1 MATMGV
7 RVNQGLGST
16 SSTALA
22 DTLAKALFGDAET
35 EMDLALG
42 RSRLATDEYTRR
54 QIQSAEHWNNIRAQR
69 EAAELHAQKIAAGAN
84 ASVMQQFLERAIP
97 APPLG
102 TPDVQYSPEQ
112 NWPEPVQ
119 VGATAIPTPT
129 PRPNI
134 ESEGWPAP
142 VEVPG
147 VEPDVGFSTYPLRST
162 MLPDQAPIPT
172 PRPVMGDPN
181 LDAALMRRQPPIT
194 TGFLSPYGPEAA
206 TELSGLPEELQPV
219 AVGEPVPPQPV
230 AEEYQLAKT
239 LIPGRPTVET
249 REVQGPPVPVE
260 VAPAGPPTATGDFL
274 PDNMPVPVEPQ
285 AMPGDP
291 IMAEV
296 QGPPIPVP
304 AGQVKTNDDGTKTIG
319 TNQGNITLTPEQY
332 AAFGEQIAFSTD
344 PGKQLQTITGGIDI
358 MDRGLTEEGATLAT
372 GSVPSR
378 ASILGTEE
386 QIKVDAAAEAAKPVD
401 LKKNVITEGGRTDEL
416 YLDESGRIQVRQ
428 VPGGAAPDAMSG
440 TSDNQTFL
448 RNIRDVSLLMNEP
461 TAVVT
466 PEQAMNYELAY
477 AEKQK
482 PQIDWKEYPPDAE
495 HPYGY
500 KAQVLQPPMDLSN
513 YPTPAQV
520 RARAG
525 MGTVPPAQAAP
536 AAVPAAPASAASPP
550 PVPATPPAA
559 APPPVV
565 AGPGDPATAPPAVA
579 PEPAGSA
586 STPPPPVPPTVTTA
600 PPGTATAT
608 TAAPGK
614 PLVEG
619 DPTSGPPVGT
629 QPDGQVLGTS
639 GKAIIIPNAPKER
652 TEFQARAW
660 KWLVES
666 AQADQGLRKSAPPGW
681 FQRAISN
688 PQNQENSSMLGAMI
702 SEAGKEY
709 FLADETKQFA
719 AYSAGFINSEGRIN
733 SGAAIMAPED
743 YALSQRFIDMSTD
756 NSETKQVKASNRKV
770 AMDGIYDALANSGML
785 PQGADD
791 MLLQQYGYSRK
802 GGAVAVNSADD
813 TIIRYDPN
821 TMGPNAGN

>member
-1 MATMGV
+1 MGV

-35 EMDLALG
+35 EMDLAIG

-84 ASVMQQFLERAIP
+84 ASVMQQFLEREIP

-102 TPDVQYSPEQ
+102 TPDVQYSTEQ

-119 VGATAIPTPT
+119 VGTVPIPTPT

-142 VEVPG
+142 VEVPYT
-147 VEPDVGFSTYPLRST
+147 EPDYSFSTYPQRSD
-162 MLPDQAPIPT
+162 MLPPTAPTPT
-172 PRPVMGDPN
+172 PRPVLGDPN
-181 LDAALMRRQPPIT
+181 LDAALMRRQPPMT

-206 TELSGLPEELQPV
+206 TELSGLPDELQPV
-219 AVGEPVPPQPV
+219 AVGEPSPPEPR
-230 AEEYQLAKT
+230 AEDYQIAKT
-239 LIPGRPTVET
+239 LVPGRET
-249 REVQGPPVPVE
+249 TRLAEVQGPPVPVE

-291 IMAEV
+291 IMADV

-332 AAFGEQIAFSTD
+332 AAYGELIAFSTD
-344 PGKQLQTITGGIDI
+344 PGKQLSSITGSIDI
-358 MDRGLTEEGATLAT
+358 MDRGPTMEGVTLRD
-372 GSVPSR
+372 GIPSR
-378 ASILGTEE
+378 ESVLGTEE
-386 QIKVDAAAEAAKPVD
+386 AIKLEAAKEALKPPD
-401 LKKNVITEGGRTDEL
+401 YKKNVITEGGRTDEL
-416 YLDESGRIQVRQ
+416 YLDENGQIAVRQ
-428 VPGGAAPDAMSG
+428 VPGGKPADAMSG

-448 RNIRDVSLLMNEP
+448 RNIRDVSLLMTEP

-495 HPYGY
+495 HPNGY
-500 KAQVLQPPMDLSN
+500 KAQVIQPPMDLSN

-536 AAVPAAPASAASPP
+536 AAVPAAPASATSPP
-550 PVPATPPAA
+550 PVPATPPAV

-579 PEPAGSA
+579 PEPAGSVTTP
-586 STPPPPVPPTVTTA
+586 SPTPPPPVTTA

-614 PLVEG
+614 PLVAG
-619 DPTSGPPVGT
+619 DPTSGPPVGS

-666 AQADQGLRKSAPPGW
+666 AQADQGLRKTPPPDW

-756 NSETKQVKASNRKV
+756 NPETKQIKAANRKT
-770 AMDGIYDALANSGML
+770 AMDGIYDALAHSGML
-785 PQGADD
+785 PPGADD

-802 GGAVAVNSADD
+802 GTVAVNSTDD